1 MSTAEVV
8 GEGSDGDDGVVLV
21 RLRGELDVGCAR
33 EVRAA
38 IDEAVGAAGVTRIEL
53 DMAEVSFI
61 DSTGIGVLVGAMQR
75 ARAEGQEL
83 EIVAASSP
91 VRRVLDM
98 TGVGFRF
105 S

>member
-8 GEGSDGDDGVVLV
+8 EASGDVVLV
-21 RLRGELDVGCAR
+21 RLRGELDVSCAR
-33 EVRAA
+33 EVRTA
-38 IDEAVGAAGVTRIEL
+38 IDEAIGTPGVARIEL
-53 DMAEVSFI
+53 DMAGVEFI

-75 ARAEGQEL
+75 AKASDQEV
-83 EIVAASSP
+83 EIIAVSRT

>member
-8 GEGSDGDDGVVLV
+8 AGGDGVVLV
-21 RLRGELDVGCAR
+21 RLRGELDASCAR
-33 EVRAA
+33 EVRSA
-38 IDEAVGAAGVTRIEL
+38 IDGAIGTEGVARIEL
-53 DMAEVSFI
+53 DMAEVGFI
-61 DSTGIGVLVGAMQR
+61 DSTGVGVLVGAIQR
-75 ARAEGQEL
+75 AKASGQEV
-83 EIVAASSP
+83 EIVAVSGP

>member
-1 MSTAEVV
+1 MSTAEV
-8 GEGSDGDDGVVLV
+8 EEASGDVVVV
-21 RLRGELDVGCAR
+21 RLRGELDVSCAR
-33 EVRAA
+33 EVRTA
-38 IDEAVGAAGVTRIEL
+38 IDDAIGAEGVQRIEL
-53 DMAEVSFI
+53 DMAEVAFI

-75 ARAEGQEL
+75 AKASGQEV
-83 EIVAASSP
+83 EIVAVSVP

>member
-1 MSTAEVV
+1 MVGGNGDVV
-8 GEGSDGDDGVVLV
+8 RV
-21 RLRGELDVGCAR
+21 RLRGELDVSCAR
-33 EVRAA
+33 EVRSA
-38 IDEAVGAAGVTRIEL
+38 IDVGIGAEGVSRIEL
-53 DMAEVSFI
+53 DMSEVEFI

-75 ARAEGQEL
+75 AKAAGQEV
-83 EIVAASSP
+83 EIVAVSHT